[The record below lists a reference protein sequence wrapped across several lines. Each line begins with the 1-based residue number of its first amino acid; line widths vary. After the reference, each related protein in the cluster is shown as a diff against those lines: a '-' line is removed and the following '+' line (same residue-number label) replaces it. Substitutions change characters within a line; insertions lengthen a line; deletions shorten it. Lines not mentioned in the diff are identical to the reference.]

1 MAQLIKLYDY
11 ISRYE
16 TNMYQYSSQYIR
28 LKLENWKKIKHRWE
42 QGELH
47 PNEEEG
53 ESLYEREARDK
64 MWLRFFRKEKV
75 EYDVGTP
82 EEPWTPATMME
93 LKQYF
98 LDGIL
103 PFQVKWA
110 STTIQKKSFIEKT
123 IYKDQMLK
131 ILLQRLPDTFLV
143 MYYPVVEIKSVPVEA
158 EILIIGPH
166 EVEIIS
172 VMEVPDVTM
181 IHPSSESS
189 WQVEKMGEHAKVFSP
204 MHGLKRTET
213 FVRSVLHMYTLDFS
227 FHKVVLAPS
236 HTFDGAKP
244 PFLTS
249 YIDSTNFSEWLDKK
263 RKLNAPLKHKQLKVA
278 NLLMRHTK
286 TIAFKRP
293 EWETDE
299 TSEK

>member
-28 LKLENWKKIKHRWE
+28 LKQDNWKKMKHLWE
-42 QGELH
+42 QGELC
-47 PNEEEG
+47 PNEEGGKFILEKDDKGKSWHRFLKKKQVESGDQQG
-53 ESLYEREARDK
+53 EVQWSPK
-64 MWLRFFRKEKV
+64 
-75 EYDVGTP
+75 
-82 EEPWTPATMME
+82 TMIE

-98 LDGIL
+98 LNGIF

-110 STTIQKKSFIEKT
+110 STTIQKKSFIDRT
-123 IYKDQMLK
+123 IHKDQMLK
-131 ILLQRLPDTFLV
+131 MLLQRLPDTFLV
-143 MYYPVVEIKSVPVEA
+143 MYYPVVEIKSVPVKA
-158 EILIIGPH
+158 EILLIGPQ

-172 VMEVPDVTM
+172 VMDFPDVTM

-189 WQVEKMGEHAKVFSP
+189 WHVEKKEKRSKVLSP

-213 FVRSVLHMYTLDFS
+213 FVRSVLHTYAIDYS

-249 YIDSTNFSEWLDKK
+249 YIDETRFSDWLNKK
-263 RKLNAPLKHKQLKVA
+263 REYSAPLKHNQLKMA
-278 NLLMRHTK
+278 DLLMRHTK
-286 TIAFKRP
+286 KIAFKRP
-293 EWETDE
+293 EWEVDQ
-299 TSEK
+299 TSKE